1 MGSTLVSHREFRL
14 QSMNAFDYW
23 PVASLIVILGAP
35 PARYDPFDATRW
47 LLSFFVHTCF
57 GALTFLA

>member
-1 MGSTLVSHREFRL
+1 
-14 QSMNAFDYW
+14 MNAFDYW